1 MKYLNTYRLF
11 DSVSDQFFKTKDEI
25 ENWLF
30 NQRIKNFIINDDLT
44 VDVKGGAFNNVYI
57 SGKSV

>member
-11 DSVSDQFFKTKDEI
+11 ESVNDQFFKTKDKI

-30 NQRIKNFIINDDLT
+30 SQ
-44 VDVKGGAFNNVYI
+44 I
-57 SGKSV
+57 S